1 MKNWLRSCSRTRT
14 TELHSANCRRSSCCE
29 GASSTARQ
37 APRGVATD
45 EEASSKRPGITSSQ
59 LGSQALRCK
68 WKETR
73 IILIIIHPKEF
84 LRIDYTKI
92 SWKWKASF
100 WGWWL
105 IDEQNSGTHTLKKSL
120 RWKFLFLTHWSKS
133 LLEDSLFFATAF
145 ADIEKWFSFFLT
157 ITLEKGEI
165 NHQSVLSLVT
175 PFLWQLAQNTTR
187 SAHRVSQERK

>member
-14 TELHSANCRRSSCCE
+14 ELHSANCRRSGCCE

-105 IDEQNSGTHTLKKSL
+105 IDKQNSGTHTHSKNHLDGNSYFWPIDQKVYLKTPFFLLLPSL
-120 RWKFLFLTHWSKS
+120 TLRNDLV
-133 LLEDSLFFATAF
+133 
-145 ADIEKWFSFFLT
+145 FFLT

-187 SAHRVSQERK
+187 SAHSQERK